1 MKKNKIKQIFA
12 IVAIVL
18 LTGLYIACLVFAL
31 IKSPLATKLLGLTL
45 VLTIMIPVILYVI
58 MMFYKLSHRE

>member
-1 MKKNKIKQIFA
+1 MKKNKIKQILA

-18 LTGLYIACLVFAL
+18 LAGLYLACLIFAL

-45 VLTIMIPVILYVI
+45 VLTIMIPIILYVI